1 MSEQR
6 HQSTQQG
13 NNEPPSSP
21 YGYNERNIH
30 SETTELGEFT
40 DTLNSDRVKLE
51 SSFFNVK
58 HRWLTGTGGKTDARR
73 TTTDINN
80 FGISIITLTSDN
92 EVLIYHDGRIYKP
105 VNQYW
110 IDNLADDLKSG
121 TLPAYLPNALALTDF
136 STHPLGNYII
146 DHWRTLGDGQN
157 IITYCRTSQLCK
169 VSEIISRYPFAFK
182 HYRITRQQHIT
193 AFGAPNHGD
202 SQLLIYN
209 GMFCQFDYS
218 DHLMEILSS
227 GVIDECGDGLDSLAQ
242 CKTKELDNS
251 TAFFQFVSGNPVKDL
266 SLEQIAKIYTGEIT
280 NWKDVG
286 GEDAEIVLIGREA
299 GSGTRDGFESITKTK
314 DACQYRQELT
324 STGDVITTVSQNPNA
339 IGYASLAAIKDS
351 VKALTVNGVAPT
363 EATVKD
369 GTYLVQRP
377 FVLVTKEGTA
387 LSETAQKFFD
397 FATSADAA
405 SIISAAGAVPV
416 A

>member
-1 MSEQR
+1 MKKIIPVLCAAVMALSLFAGCGQKANDNGTTTGGTV
-6 HQSTQQG
+6 STDG
-13 NNEPPSSP
+13 STSMEKVI
-21 YGYNERNIH
+21 GA
-30 SETTELGEFT
+30 LGE
-40 DTLNSDRVKLE
+40 
-51 SSFFNVK
+51 SFMEAN
-58 HRWLTGTGGKTDARR
+58 
-73 TTTDINN
+73 
-80 FGISIITLTSDN
+80 
-92 EVLIYHDGRIYKP
+92 
-105 VNQYW
+105 
-110 IDNLADDLKSG
+110 SG
-121 TLPAYLPNALALTDF
+121 TTF
-136 STHPLGNYII
+136 
-146 DHWRTLGDGQN
+146 
-157 IITYCRTSQLCK
+157 TYNPTGSGSGIQA
-169 VSEIISRYPFAFK
+169 VSEGRCDI
-182 HYRITRQQHIT
+182 
-193 AFGAPNHGD
+193 G
-202 SQLLIYN
+202 
-209 GMFCQFDYS
+209 
-218 DHLMEILSS
+218 LSS
-227 GVIDECGDGLDSLAQ
+227 RALKDDEKASGLKETIVALDGIAIIVNPQ
-242 CKTKELDNS
+242 
-251 TAFFQFVSGNPVKDL
+251 NPVRDL

-299 GSGTRDGFESITKTK
+299 GSGTRDGFESITETK

-377 FVLVTKEGTA
+377 FVLVTKEGAA